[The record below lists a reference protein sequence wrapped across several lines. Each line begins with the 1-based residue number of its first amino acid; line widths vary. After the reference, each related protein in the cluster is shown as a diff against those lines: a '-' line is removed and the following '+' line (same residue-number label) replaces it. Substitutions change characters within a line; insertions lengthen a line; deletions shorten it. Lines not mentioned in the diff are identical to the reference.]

1 MGSFGCLLDWMH
13 FHTSISQYNSANNNS
28 FGRSGISPKVN
39 HVLQC
44 YWNYK
49 HFIKKYQL
57 LHEQNT
63 TKVRTKRRL
72 HRFILGRTDGKW
84 FESIGQ
90 KLHVSQQCAVS
101 NLNLMTATKLNC
113 LKNSIHAETKW
124 KQQKLIDKSR
134 SVHSY
139 PISHVQYGNERLI
152 EAYKLW
158 LQQFFY
164 DQDLIHR
171 ILQLHRPWIYK

>member
-1 MGSFGCLLDWMH
+1 MGSFGWLLDWMH

-72 HRFILGRTDGKW
+72 HRFIFGRTDSHTMENDLNPSAKNCM
-84 FESIGQ
+84 FHSS
-90 KLHVSQQCAVS
+90 VQC
-101 NLNLMTATKLNC
+101 
-113 LKNSIHAETKW
+113 
-124 KQQKLIDKSR
+124 LIW
-134 SVHSY
+134 
-139 PISHVQYGNERLI
+139 IW
-152 EAYKLW
+152 W
-158 LQQFFY
+158 LQLNWTASRTRFMQK
-164 DQDLIHR
+164 R
-171 ILQLHRPWIYK
+171 NENNRN